1 MKVIEIKNT
10 RKSIKW
16 AGILSF
22 MLISIACST
31 SNSQTTS
38 EVLKPKEFAEKLAK
52 SSDAV
57 LLDVRTPGEY
67 EGGHIENSLNV
78 DWNGDHFDTQ
88 IADIDKDAPVYVYC
102 LSGGRSGKAVSHL
115 KDKGYTNVVELDGGM
130 MAWRKA
136 ALPETKE
143 ASTVAKEKELTNED
157 FTKLIDSD
165 DYVLI
170 DFHAEW
176 CGPCKKLKP
185 ILDEVGKEYAE
196 QITIVRIDVDKNPTI
211 SNQMNV
217 TGIPDMRLYKN
228 RKLVWETK
236 GLVEKS
242 VIVEQLK

>member
-1 MKVIEIKNT
+1 MK
-10 RKSIKW
+10 KSI
-16 AGILSF
+16 GL
-22 MLISIACST
+22 LLLTIAFFVGSC
-31 SNSQTTS
+31 SNSNNSAQTLINAQAFQSALENNT
-38 EVLKPKEFAEKLAK
+38 
-52 SSDAV
+52 DAV

-78 DWNGDHFDTQ
+78 DWNGDDFDAQ
-88 IADIDKDAPVYVYC
+88 IADIAKDAPVYVYC

-115 KDKGYTNVVELDGGM
+115 KDKGFKNVVELDGGM

-143 ASTVAKEKELTNED
+143 TIAKEKELSAAD
-157 FTKLIDSD
+157 FAALIDTD
-165 DYVLI
+165 KYVLV

-185 ILDEVGKEYAE
+185 ILDEIGKEYAD
-196 QITIVRIDVDKNPTI
+196 QVTIVRIDVDKNPTI
-211 SNQMNV
+211 SNQLNV
-217 TGIPDMRLYKN
+217 TGIPDLKLYKN